1 VSAKELL
8 GLITDSK
15 TIKKAKRAMRK
26 ARGHDSLQALSKLT
40 RVVDGHRIIEDD
52 PPLLVRV
59 LDDEIRERISEI
71 LQMYKRTLQDDRRHP
86 LDQYRFVDVARKVVG
101 VASVGTRDFVVLL
114 EGRDGGDP
122 LVLQVKE
129 AEGSVLEERV
139 GVQVLLQRGQLA
151 LALLQHRCARCGL
164 CTQIVRVCRRCLTTR
179 IIVSEPLVDLPGAWN
194 EVPESSYGVVQ
205 EGEDELHPFQP
216 RF

>member
-1 VSAKELL
+1 VSAKELR

-151 LALLQHRCARCGL
+151 LALLQHRCARWGL
-164 CTQIVRVCRRCLTTR
+164 CTLIVRVCRRCLTRRGSSSRSRWWSSPGPGTR
-179 IIVSEPLVDLPGAWN
+179 FPNRATVSDKKERT
-194 EVPESSYGVVQ
+194 S
-205 EGEDELHPFQP
+205 
-216 RF
+216 